1 MELQKND
8 VVTLSIA
15 DITNDGNGVGRFD
28 GIAVFVPGT
37 AVGDVLRVRIV
48 KVCKNY
54 CYGIVEEIL
63 SPSPDRT
70 EPHCPVY
77 RQCGG
82 CSLRHISYE
91 AELAIKQ
98 GWVYENMR
106 RIGKV
111 EQAVFAPILPSPKEE
126 GYRNKAQYPVAA
138 GEDGGLKI
146 GFFARR
152 SHRIVDGGA
161 CALQPPVFA
170 EIVETIRQL
179 CQLHHIPAYDEASGK
194 GLLRHIYLRS
204 SQNAEKIMVCLVLK
218 GPQLPHAQA
227 FVEALTGKFPR
238 IRSIVININ
247 PRSTNVILGRECRTL
262 WGEDTIQDTL
272 CGMEFSISPLSF
284 YQVNREGAQ
293 VLYETARDFAGL
305 QGTEVLLD
313 LYCGAGTIGLSMAP
327 YVKEVIG
334 VEIIPDAVEDA
345 RKNARKNGIS
355 NARFLCADAAEAART
370 LREEGIAPDV
380 VIIDPPRK
388 GCSSGLID
396 TICAM
401 HPQRVVMVSC
411 NSATAARDCA
421 LFEQQGYQAMRVQPV
436 DMFPRTTHVETVVL
450 LGRKKADGEESS
462 LPHETAG
469 EMVVHL
475 PR

>member
-1 MELQKND
+1 
-8 VVTLSIA
+8 
-15 DITNDGNGVGRFD
+15 
-28 GIAVFVPGT
+28 
-37 AVGDVLRVRIV
+37 
-48 KVCKNY
+48 
-54 CYGIVEEIL
+54 
-63 SPSPDRT
+63 
-70 EPHCPVY
+70 
-77 RQCGG
+77 
-82 CSLRHISYE
+82 
-91 AELAIKQ
+91 
-98 GWVYENMR
+98 
-106 RIGKV
+106 
-111 EQAVFAPILPSPKEE
+111 
-126 GYRNKAQYPVAA
+126 
-138 GEDGGLKI
+138 
-146 GFFARR
+146 
-152 SHRIVDGGA
+152 
-161 CALQPPVFA
+161 
-170 EIVETIRQL
+170 
-179 CQLHHIPAYDEASGK
+179 
-194 GLLRHIYLRS
+194 
-204 SQNAEKIMVCLVLK
+204 MVCLVLK

-293 VLYETARDFAGL
+293 VLYETARDFAGF

-469 EMVVHL
+469 ETVVHL